1 MVCAFWESLAQ
12 FFPERRPRTMTMSNR
27 RQGRHGIWACALSGL
42 VAFGGCATWQ
52 SDEPNLRDSETA
64 RWGEKYR
71 APHGGSG
78 YGTVSA
84 EAKQV
89 ERNLGIR

>member
-1 MVCAFWESLAQ
+1 
-12 FFPERRPRTMTMSNR
+12 
-27 RQGRHGIWACALSGL
+27 
-42 VAFGGCATWQ
+42 VAFCGCATWQ
-52 SDEPNLRDSETA
+52 SEEPNLRDSETA

-78 YGTVSA
+78 YGTVSS